1 MDLAHRWIDRNLT
14 RTELIM
20 ALLLL
25 SVMIGFFSHHMYL
38 VFGKVE
44 KLMIDR
50 TVLNINSALHLEA
63 SVAIMKRD
71 GGSLQ
76 KLELINPMDLM
87 KNSIGLEDFIDDQK
101 GKNVSL
107 AKNNIVIK
115 PSNYGGIVID
125 DSDPNLE
132 PGHWYFDQDDYLL
145 FYILNY
151 SEFFTSDLDGTPRI
165 RYKVEMNFIDQ
176 DNDDVFDPSVDK
188 LNSIQLNAIDEFE
201 WSF

>member
-101 GKNVSL
+101 EKNVLL
-107 AKNNIVIK
+107 AKNNIVIT
-115 PSNYGGIVID
+115 PSNYGGIVVD

-151 SEFFTSDLDGTPRI
+151 SEFFTSGLDGPPRI

-188 LNSIQLNAIDEFE
+188 LNSIKLNAVDEFE